1 MFSAVC
7 WLDFLLLL
15 FVANTKKK
23 KVEYT
28 EVTKI

>member
-7 WLDFLLLL
+7 WLDFVFL
-15 FVANTKKK
+15 FVANTKK